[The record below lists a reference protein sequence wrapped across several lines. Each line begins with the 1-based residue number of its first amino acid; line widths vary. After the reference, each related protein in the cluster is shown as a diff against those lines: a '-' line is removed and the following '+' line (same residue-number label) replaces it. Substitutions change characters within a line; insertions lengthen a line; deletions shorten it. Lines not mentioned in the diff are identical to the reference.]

1 MVSAGF
7 YWKEICASSGRELPS
22 IPSLCTT
29 NSISLKKYYVLR
41 RLYKFSV
48 GLAGASELYDLLE
61 FVGHS
66 VFDGG
71 WVVLRAGVGLAARD
85 GRRKVFAF

>member
-7 YWKEICASSGRELPS
+7 YWKEICASSGREPPS
-22 IPSLCTT
+22 IPGLCTT
-29 NSISLKKYYVLR
+29 NSISLKQYNLLR
-41 RLYKFSV
+41 GLYKCSF
-48 GLAGASELYDLLE
+48 GLAGASELYDLLG
-61 FVGHS
+61 FVGRS

-71 WVVLRAGVGLAARD
+71 WAVLRAGIGLAAGD